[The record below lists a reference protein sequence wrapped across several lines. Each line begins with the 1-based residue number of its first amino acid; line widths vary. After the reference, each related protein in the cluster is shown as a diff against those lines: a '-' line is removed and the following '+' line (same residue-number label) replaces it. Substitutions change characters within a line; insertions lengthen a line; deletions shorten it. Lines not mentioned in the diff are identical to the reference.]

1 MRKLLFVA
9 SVLSTILSFGQDYTV
24 PVNYSLVSKE
34 DYTKYEKDM
43 VEAARWL
50 VITPL
55 DEQKQKRQQVS
66 AFVFKWINGS
76 PTVSVELNTNIMDL
90 DDKNPG
96 MMIIFMASCAK
107 YVLENNY
114 SKDMRAKHRYALIE
128 LITVY
133 KSGKGI
139 RKDKKMDRLVK
150 HYEEGKLDQWL
161 EDNLKVNAH

>member
-1 MRKLLFVA
+1 MRKILLAACLFA
-9 SVLSTILSFGQDYTV
+9 TIVSIAQDYTV

-34 DYTKYEKDM
+34 DYTKYEKD
-43 VEAARWL
+43 VIDAAKWL
-50 VITPL
+50 VNTPL
-55 DEQKQKRQQVS
+55 DEQKHKRQQVS
-66 AFVFKWINGS
+66 AFIFKWINGS

-90 DDKNPG
+90 DEKNPG
-96 MMIIFMASCAK
+96 MLIIFMASCAK

-114 SKDMRAKHRYALIE
+114 SKDMRAKHRYAMIE

-139 RKDKKMDRLVK
+139 RKDKKMDRLIK
-150 HYEEGKLDQWL
+150 HYEDGKLDQWL